1 MTNEKLLEQMAN
13 GDEAAL
19 TTLCLMNSGI
29 GYFRFY

>member
-19 TTLCLMNSGI
+19 TTLCLDWLRSVPG
-29 GYFRFY
+29 